1 MSISVPCT
9 TAAAQAVVPHHGC
22 RISLSFLGADV
33 GCAALRDFR
42 YAQSFSAASP
52 LKQMSFPFYAKA
64 PAAQAQRNLF
74 MKFIVFFLG
83 WVAIIACA
91 TIFENWFSKHEFIG
105 AVGLLA
111 AIGCLFTFVLAWRHT
126 VSCPRCGWNINL
138 KKTKFGSPGNQ
149 YFLIPTSCPNCGAS
163 LDIASCP

>member
-1 MSISVPCT
+1 MSISVLCT
-9 TAAAQAVVPHHGC
+9 TAAAQAVIPHHGC
-22 RISLSFLGADV
+22 RISLSFIGPTLVAQ
-33 GCAALRDFR
+33 R
-42 YAQSFSAASP
+42 YGIFAMLNPSRAASQ
-52 LKQMSFPFYAKA
+52 LKLMPFPFYAKA
-64 PAAQAQRNLF
+64 PAARAQRNLF

-91 TIFENWFSKHEFIG
+91 TMFQNWFSKHEFIG
-105 AVGLLA
+105 AVVLLA

-149 YFLIPTSCPNCGAS
+149 YFLIPTCCPNCGAS